1 MARLTGVLLFLFLA
15 SCSSD
20 FIGVEELGLNS
31 DFSDIKIED
40 DFEAPE
46 DEPIDDNE
54 PDDVSEVP
62 PPNTDL
68 PNPDIPMPGDKPFEY
83 KVDTFFIENTVF
95 QLAHDRAVRWDGCQ
109 KSFSSQGGYNSDS
122 RCGRGFLHPKFA
134 EHLNAY
140 FFRCVQD
147 AAMTAGY
154 SQPSYVFI
162 RHLGTY
168 NDRVARNSTRLS
180 NHAYARA
187 MDIAYFNLYD
197 EEGSRIR
204 VSTLLRDY
212 SEEQAAFYDE
222 FRDCWKESIEEQCNP
237 GQTEYKGSIGH
248 RSSKLGGNSLHND
261 HIHLSFPICAG

>member
-1 MARLTGVLLFLFLA
+1 MARLSGVLLFLFLA

-20 FIGVEELGLNS
+20 FIGVEELGINS
-31 DFSDIKIED
+31 DFSDIEIED

-46 DEPIDDNE
+46 DENVPEEI
-54 PDDVSEVP
+54 SEVP
-62 PPNTDL
+62 EDVPEPL
-68 PNPDIPMPGDKPFEY
+68 PPNPDIPMPGEYPFEY
-83 KVDTFFIENTVF
+83 KVDTFFIQNTVF

-122 RCGRGFLHPKFA
+122 RCGTGFLHPKFA
-134 EHLNAY
+134 EHLNSF

-147 AAMTAGY
+147 AAKLAGY
-154 SQPSYVFI
+154 PNPEYVFI

-187 MDIAYFNLYD
+187 MDIAFLNLYD
-197 EEGSRIR
+197 KEGTRIR

-212 SEEQAAFYDE
+212 KEDQAVFYDE
-222 FRDCWKESIEEQCNP
+222 FRDCWKESIENSCNP

-261 HIHLSFPICAG
+261 HIHLSFPLCAG